1 MSILPV
7 KNILRRKGQST
18 MTALI
23 TAISIFTFV
32 VILGVFETFQQGL
45 ALTDARLGADVM
57 VLPNDGGA
65 PIAYHTIFTGE
76 PQNVY
81 MEERVMESLAQID
94 GIAAMTPQFFTQTL
108 DQSCCSVGAELR
120 LVGYDSKTDFILA
133 PWFEEQNLQGLTES
147 QLIAGS
153 GAPSFL
159 GGTIMILGH
168 PFQVAG
174 TLYETGSG
182 MDQTLFA
189 DIDLARQLAAQSEQ
203 LEQYWQGRDPSTLIS
218 SVMIKAEEGVSPE
231 DLVQAIR
238 DSGLDVTATA
248 TDTVIQSTRT
258 QVFSIGKIVWLL
270 WGVILLLS
278 VLALWGRFYALARDR
293 RREIGLLRA
302 LGCTPGRVFSL
313 ILSEAL
319 LLAAIGGVIG
329 SLAGA
334 FAAAP
339 ILSALQEL
347 LSLTSGAWS
356 LGRAMLW
363 AGLGVLL
370 SLVLGAGAAFFPCRS
385 NAALEPIAAIH
396 RGGL

>member
-1 MSILPV
+1 M
-7 KNILRRKGQST
+7 LRRKGQST

-57 VLPNDGGA
+57 VLPNNGGA

-81 MEERVMESLAQID
+81 MDESIMQDLAKID

-108 DQSCCSVGAELR
+108 DESCCSVGAELR
-120 LVGYDSKTDFILA
+120 LVGYDSQTDFILA
-133 PWFEEQNLQGLTES
+133 PWFEEQHQQALSES
-147 QLIAGS
+147 QIIAGS
-153 GAPSFL
+153 SAPSFL
-159 GGTIMILGH
+159 GGTVILLGH
-168 PFQVAG
+168 PFQIAG

-182 MDQTLFA
+182 MDQTLFV
-189 DIDLARQLAAQSEQ
+189 DIDLARQLAAQRPQ
-203 LEQYWQGRDPSTLIS
+203 LQEYWQGRDPATLIS
-218 SVMIKAEEGVSPE
+218 SVMIKAEDGVSPTE
-231 DLVQAIR
+231 LAQAIQ

-258 QVFSIGKIVWLL
+258 QVSSIGKIVWLL

-302 LGCTPGRVFSL
+302 LGSTPGRVFSL

-339 ILSALQEL
+339 IISVLQDL

-356 LGRAMLW
+356 LGRALIW
-363 AGLGVLL
+363 AGMGVLL
-370 SLVLGAGAAFFPCRS
+370 SLILGALAAFFPCRS
-385 NAALEPIAAIH
+385 NAALEPIAAIN

>member
-1 MSILPV
+1 
-7 KNILRRKGQST
+7 

-159 GGTIMILGH
+159 GG
-168 PFQVAG
+168 
-174 TLYETGSG
+174 
-182 MDQTLFA
+182 
-189 DIDLARQLAAQSEQ
+189 
-203 LEQYWQGRDPSTLIS
+203 
-218 SVMIKAEEGVSPE
+218 
-231 DLVQAIR
+231 
-238 DSGLDVTATA
+238 
-248 TDTVIQSTRT
+248 
-258 QVFSIGKIVWLL
+258 
-270 WGVILLLS
+270 
-278 VLALWGRFYALARDR
+278 
-293 RREIGLLRA
+293 
-302 LGCTPGRVFSL
+302 
-313 ILSEAL
+313 
-319 LLAAIGGVIG
+319 
-329 SLAGA
+329 
-334 FAAAP
+334 
-339 ILSALQEL
+339 
-347 LSLTSGAWS
+347 
-356 LGRAMLW
+356 
-363 AGLGVLL
+363 
-370 SLVLGAGAAFFPCRS
+370 RS
-385 NAALEPIAAIH
+385 
-396 RGGL
+396 